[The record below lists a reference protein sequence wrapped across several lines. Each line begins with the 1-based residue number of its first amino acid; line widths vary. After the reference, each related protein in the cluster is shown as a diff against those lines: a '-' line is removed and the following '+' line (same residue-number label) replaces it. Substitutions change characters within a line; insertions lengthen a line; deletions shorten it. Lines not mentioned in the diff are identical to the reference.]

1 MTFNNSQF
9 FLNETKSL
17 RRFAVEIL
25 LAVAISLAGVLKLT
39 FVGMCRWSISVFNI
53 IVFNVFFNCHFKK
66 FAYKI

>member
-1 MTFNNSQF
+1 MAFNNSQF

-39 FVGMCRWSISVFNI
+39 FVGMCR
-53 IVFNVFFNCHFKK
+53 
-66 FAYKI
+66 